1 MVKNKLVGIYL
12 ENETLKR
19 IIEIAK
25 EQGIDK
31 SAVIKQAIQ
40 EFIDNIDD
48 KMNDYY
54 IKDYINL
61 KLTENEV
68 KERFEWKEIPK
79 DIQEAR
85 KEVLNK
91 IKQEAKGK

>member
-12 ENETLKR
+12 ENEMLKR
-19 IIEIAK
+19 LIEIAK

-48 KMNDYY
+48 KMDKYF
-54 IKDYINL
+54 IEDYINL
-61 KLTENEV
+61 KITENEL

-85 KEVLNK
+85 KEILSK
-91 IKQEAKGK
+91 IKQEAKVK

>member
-12 ENETLKR
+12 ENEMLKR
-19 IIEIAK
+19 LIEIAK

-48 KMNDYY
+48 KMDKYF
-54 IKDYINL
+54 IEDYIHL
-61 KLTENEV
+61 KITENEL

-85 KEVLNK
+85 KEILNR
-91 IKQEAKGK
+91 IKKEAK

>member
-12 ENETLKR
+12 ENEMLKR
-19 IIEIAK
+19 LIEIAK

-48 KMNDYY
+48 KMDKYF
-54 IKDYINL
+54 IEDYINL
-61 KLTENEV
+61 KITENEL

-85 KEVLNK
+85 KEVLNR
-91 IKQEAKGK
+91 IKKETK

>member
-12 ENETLKR
+12 ENEMLKR
-19 IIEIAK
+19 LIEIAK

-48 KMNDYY
+48 EMDGYF

-61 KLTENEV
+61 KITENQL

-85 KEVLNK
+85 KEVLNR
-91 IKQEAKGK
+91 IKKEEK